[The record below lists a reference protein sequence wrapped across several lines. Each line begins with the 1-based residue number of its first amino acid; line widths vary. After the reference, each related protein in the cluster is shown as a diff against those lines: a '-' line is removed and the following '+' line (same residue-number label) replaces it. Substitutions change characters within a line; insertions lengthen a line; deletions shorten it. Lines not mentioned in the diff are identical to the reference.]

1 MRVIYS
7 SCTGFYL
14 WVTCNSQ
21 KVWRVNTADS
31 CLEHYN
37 VDGKLKL
44 PCTGLWT
51 ASSKE
56 IAGSEIYQALCKSIP
71 RAGGK
76 RSLPMNRQMDML
88 SSAGISASIDV
99 VKKARRMTETSGD
112 EHVKSLKMLEPLLLA
127 TQQLN
132 TALRCRLRTVNNEFH
147 GVFVIMPYTKVCLP
161 HCLDILGLDSSHMK
175 SVCLSKS
182 NGTYLKK
189 MCIHCI
195 AGRTP
200 ANEMIIYAFAMTFS
214 ENSSDLSEL
223 INYMNEEGIA
233 LNTGRFTIFSDRG
246 QAVLKSIRESMGEC
260 LQMLC
265 FHHLDGNLK
274 QKARTWLRPRI
285 QGGRCFRSCS

>member
-1 MRVIYS
+1 MQFPKS
-7 SCTGFYL
+7 LACF
-14 WVTCNSQ
+14 
-21 KVWRVNTADS
+21 NTSDS
-31 CLEHYN
+31 CLDHYN
-37 VDGKLKL
+37 VDGGLKL
-44 PCTGLWT
+44 PCTGMWQ

-56 IAGSEIYQALCKSIP
+56 VADSEIYQALVKSMP

-76 RSLPMNRQMDML
+76 RSLSINSQVDML
-88 SSAGISASIDV
+88 SSAGISASIGV
-99 VKKARRMTETSGD
+99 VKRARHLAETSGD
-112 EHVKSLKMLEPLLLA
+112 DHVQSLRMLEPLLVA

-132 TALRCRLRTVNNEFH
+132 TALRYRLRTVNNEFH

-161 HCLDILGLDSSHMK
+161 HCMDILGLDSSHMK

-182 NGTYLKK
+182 SGTYLKK

-233 LNTGRFTIFSDRG
+233 LNTGRFTVFSDRS
-246 QAVLKSIRESMGEC
+246 QAVLKSIRDSMGEC
-260 LQMLC
+260 LHMLC
-265 FHHLDGNLK
+265 FHHLEGNLK
-274 QKARTWLRPRI
+274 QKAGPWLT
-285 QGGRCFRSCS
+285 SCSR